1 MTNIPVIVVANKID
15 LVASK
20 NYVPPPV
27 QQPRPQHHHH
37 HHHHH
42 HHIAT
47 SGESANHLSVA
58 GCSNMLA
65 LSPLI
70 SLNGALTNGSGSHH
84 QQPEIVQIRDRKE
97 ISHLV
102 NQLIFFYTLRRSLQN
117 RIAIQHSTPPPPH
130 LTHPHTHPPAEFFE
144 VYSFVAL
151 LPFNFLLHV

>member
-20 NYVPPPV
+20 NYLPPPV

-102 NQLIFFYTLRRSLQN
+102 NRLIFYGHCRSLQN
-117 RIAIQHSTPPPPH
+117 RIAIQHSTPPPQH
-130 LTHPHTHPPAEFFE
+130 LTHTHIHTHQQSFLKIFF
-144 VYSFVAL
+144 
-151 LPFNFLLHV
+151 

>member
-1 MTNIPVIVVANKID
+1 MYETRDMTNIPVIVVANKID

-42 HHIAT
+42 HHIA

-58 GCSNMLA
+58 GCSNMMA

-70 SLNGALTNGSGSHH
+70 SLNGALTNGGGGSHH
-84 QQPEIVQIRDRKE
+84 QQPETVQIRDRKE

-102 NQLIFFYTLRRSLQN
+102 NRLRFLQVVL
-117 RIAIQHSTPPPPH
+117 QEPSDK
-130 LTHPHTHPPAEFFE
+130 E
-144 VYSFVAL
+144 
-151 LPFNFLLHV
+151 